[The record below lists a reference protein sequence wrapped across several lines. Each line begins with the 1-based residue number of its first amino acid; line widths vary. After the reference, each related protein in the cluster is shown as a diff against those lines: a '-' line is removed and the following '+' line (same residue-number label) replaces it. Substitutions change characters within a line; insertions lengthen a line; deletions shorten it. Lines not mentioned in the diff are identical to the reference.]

1 MTAELHDFVFPVLK
15 TFIKVNM
22 AAYFPFI
29 VNFKNGGYG
38 NTSSAK
44 YSLNSGNNTK
54 GAAESSVHSNF
65 SNEFHN
71 VNSNNKNL
79 NFHEGDLMNADL
91 VN

>member
-29 VNFKNGGYG
+29 ANFKNSGYG
-38 NTSSAK
+38 YSSSAK

-54 GAAESSVHSNF
+54 VIAESSVHTNF
-65 SNEFHN
+65 SNELH
-71 VNSNNKNL
+71 NL
-79 NFHEGDLMNADL
+79 N
-91 VN
+91 